1 MEYKYQ
7 RSSKMLLPINAI
19 VLPLE
24 RSTSTFLQ
32 VQNNHDL
39 FISLAEDSATDNMY
53 VVATASSLQ
62 QDQDLRNLNILNL
75 ISTRET
81 LQTGDVN
88 PSKKAE
94 YARLSI
100 LNDH

>member
-1 MEYKYQ
+1 
-7 RSSKMLLPINAI
+7 MLLPINAI
-19 VLPLE
+19 VLPSE

-39 FISLAEDSATDNMY
+39 FISLAEDSGMDNIY
-53 VVATASSLQ
+53 VVAAASSLQ
-62 QDQDLRNLNILNL
+62 EDQDLHNLNILNL

-88 PSKKAE
+88 PSKKP
-94 YARLSI
+94 
-100 LNDH
+100 NMHV

>member
-1 MEYKYQ
+1 MIY
-7 RSSKMLLPINAI
+7 SFPLLKI
-19 VLPLE
+19 
-24 RSTSTFLQ
+24 
-32 VQNNHDL
+32 
-39 FISLAEDSATDNMY
+39 LAWIIYT
-53 VVATASSLQ
+53 SLQ
-62 QDQDLRNLNILNL
+62 QDQDLHNLNTLNL

-94 YARLSI
+94 YVRLSI